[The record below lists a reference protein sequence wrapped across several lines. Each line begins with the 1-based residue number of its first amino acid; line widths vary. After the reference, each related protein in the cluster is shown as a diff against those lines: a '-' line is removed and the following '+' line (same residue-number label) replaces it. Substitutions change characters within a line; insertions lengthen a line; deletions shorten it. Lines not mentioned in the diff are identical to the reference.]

1 MSKSLNLQLA
11 NNLTIS
17 SVQLTR
23 DRLLSQLK
31 NKNTADILINL
42 RDVAR
47 FDTAGLALLIDL
59 KKASKQH
66 SKSLN
71 FSEVP
76 ERIKSLAEFYGV
88 ADLF

>member
-1 MSKSLNLQLA
+1 MTKSVNLQLA
-11 NNLTIS
+11 DNLTIS

-31 NKNTADILINL
+31 NNNTTDISINL

-59 KKASKQH
+59 KKVSKQNA
-66 SKSLN
+66 KSLS
-71 FSEVP
+71 FTEVP
-76 ERIKSLAEFYGV
+76 RNIRNLAEFYDV